1 MTTDLTYHGG
11 NLAAA
16 EALFGKPAAGWL
28 DLSTGINPFA
38 YPNVDVD
45 PALLHRLPTEREVD
59 QLLLAASGYYGVPDE
74 AHILAVAGSQAA
86 LQWLPRLREPGK
98 VAVLSPTYSEHAR
111 TWRDAD
117 HSVEETGDPENL
129 READVAVIC
138 NPNNPDGKSLSPD
151 EVLAIAEGCTDSGRW
166 VVVDEAFADTMPGN
180 STVPHTGREGIIITR
195 SFGKFFGLAG
205 VRLGFVIGS
214 HGLIDRLAE
223 AVGPWAVGGAA
234 LEIGTRA
241 LSDKDWIT
249 ETLAHL
255 AAARA
260 SLDAVLRQSGF
271 EIVGGTDLFRLV
283 QHNEAQALVNYLGEC
298 GILVRPFADT
308 PQLLRFGLPGNKEN
322 LARLKIALGDFSD

>member
-1 MTTDLTYHGG
+1 MTTNLTYHGG

-16 EALFGKPAAGWL
+16 EALFGKPAGGWL

-38 YPNVDVD
+38 YPNVDVE
-45 PALLHRLPTEREVD
+45 AELLHRLPTEREVD
-59 QLLLAASGYYGVPDE
+59 QLLLAARSYYRVPDK
-74 AHILAVAGSQAA
+74 AHILAVSGSQAV

-111 TWRDAD
+111 TWRAAG

-138 NPNNPDGKSLSPD
+138 NPNNPDGRTISPD
-151 EVLAIAEGCTDSGRW
+151 DVFAVAEGCTDDSRW
-166 VVVDEAFADTMPGN
+166 VVVDEAFADTELEI
-180 STVPHTGREGIIITR
+180 SAVPQAGREGVVITR

-214 HGLIDRLAE
+214 HGLIDRLVD

-241 LSDKDWIT
+241 LSDKEWIA
-249 ETLAHL
+249 ETLARL
-255 AAARA
+255 ASARS
-260 SLDAVLRQSGF
+260 SLDAELRQSGF
-271 EIVGGTDLFRLV
+271 DIVGGTDLFRLV
-283 QHNEAQALVNYLGEC
+283 QHEEAESLVTYLGER

-308 PQLLRFGLPGNKEN
+308 PQLLRIGLPGDDDN
-322 LARLKIALGDFSD
+322 LVRLKSALANFSD